1 MDIFEIE
8 KEAQAKG
15 AEKGFEKDLDDS
27 QKEKTYNDSP
37 PKEKKVIY
45 PPYIRNFEE
54 KKIFYE
60 NFCQG
65 YKEGYNI
72 GYNQ

>member
-37 PKEKKVIY
+37 PKEKK
-45 PPYIRNFEE
+45 N
-54 KKIFYE
+54 
-60 NFCQG
+60 
-65 YKEGYNI
+65 
-72 GYNQ
+72 